1 MDVGRNRRSHT
12 DREVDAFDTRNVRSR
27 QHGRANSSALLRR
40 KSYGSAGGIL
50 RSRTGPVLRSLALT
64 ASLIVPPLRR
74 LSVPRI
80 VLARP
85 IGLAT
90 LFAAV
95 LWCLSC
101 RSVLLILAALSA
113 GWFLAVLPPLLR
125 LAAIRLFAALALR
138 LRGLSPLWCAL
149 GTAWRLV
156 LRPITLSFAALFRI
170 ALCIRAALL
179 RHL

>member
-1 MDVGRNRRSHT
+1 
-12 DREVDAFDTRNVRSR
+12 
-27 QHGRANSSALLRR
+27 
-40 KSYGSAGGIL
+40 L
-50 RSRTGPVLRSLALT
+50 RSRAGLVLRLPALT

-95 LWCLSC
+95 LWCLSG
-101 RSVLLILAALSA
+101 RSILLIPPALSA
-113 GWFLAVLPPLLR
+113 GWFLGVLPPLLR

-138 LRGLSPLWCAL
+138 LRGLAPLWCAL

-156 LRPITLSFAALFRI
+156 LCPTTLGFAALLRI

>member
-1 MDVGRNRRSHT
+1 
-12 DREVDAFDTRNVRSR
+12 
-27 QHGRANSSALLRR
+27 
-40 KSYGSAGGIL
+40 L
-50 RSRTGPVLRSLALT
+50 RSRADPVLRLRALT

-74 LSVPRI
+74 LSVPSI

-95 LWCLSC
+95 LWALSG
-101 RSVLLILAALSA
+101 RSILLIPTALSA
-113 GWFLAVLPPLLR
+113 GWFLGVLTPLR

-138 LRGLSPLWCAL
+138 LRGLAP

-156 LRPITLSFAALFRI
+156 LRPTTLGFAALLRI